1 MFKGKVIILSLALVQ
16 LMALVRAQEA
26 DQLSSSVFEIR
37 YSDEGIISLKRVD
50 DLHDTNYIASGSALG
65 GLIIRYRTPSENEWK
80 EVSEIMPSIGRT
92 DNTLSY
98 TLGNLMPTLAEKSTA
113 SSASGSG
120 NLQALNDG
128 RIPFA
133 RRRRRGPQAPVFTI
147 LGSNNEPQWM
157 QYSFPEATEV
167 GTSQVY
173 FVTDNNNEN
182 SPQLPKSWHLLF
194 HDGSEWKPVQVTSA
208 YELQANAFNTVNFTP
223 VRTTAMRIEVEL
235 DDNARTDIAEW
246 RVGPNRTLVPI
257 KDLKADQHFTLNG
270 ETLDWTITLTND
282 SNDVIEIGDLAIPM
296 HFSERTPRIRGDI
309 YTHKL
314 LRHSYIAGHGSWI
327 FWHRANVVGPFLV
340 MTSGASTKFEYFD
353 NSVGAFTPYIHATV
367 ASEAPIARARVFGR
381 KQPWRLP
388 LTKLKLAPKG
398 NEGSSISYSFKFQF
412 APDFDGVRDVLY
424 AENLFDIN
432 ILPGMALPTDLPAMI
447 SLRTKVDIDTVEPEF
462 ADETSIEYVGERGT
476 DNHVYKVSF
485 KRLGENML
493 KVRYGDKRWMSLE
506 FFIMEPLET
515 VIKKR
520 SRFLVTHMQHSDPDK
535 PWYGAYGDWDQVNK
549 VLRNPEDRDGMRP
562 WLIDSSDDA
571 GNARPAYIA
580 AKNVFFPKQEEI
592 GSVERYI
599 RYYLWNDM
607 KDDKGGMQMTENE
620 KYPYGIYGTF
630 DNWWGHRANEDP
642 GRNGQAHLWRIYD
655 YPHIIH
661 MYYRMYQI
669 GKFYPEMVKYK
680 KANEYLELAYRTAKA
695 YWEVP
700 KEIEGWSANSVGT
713 MNEAFLPE
721 LIEAL
726 AQEGKQEWSDTIRAY
741 WESKVA
747 RFVLQTP
754 NLYGSE
760 FAFDSTGFESTQA
773 FAKYAMDNVG
783 IHRVD
788 PPTTDYGLRRQTPA
802 KFSDITPQAAKKFQE
817 FQIRLNTGDRGWLE
831 TTYYQLGTDYR
842 GSTSYLLSYMSH
854 LGGWG
859 VLDHGLHFAEK
870 PTNYLRLGYAS
881 SLSAWSLVNSG
892 TQESGYGYWYPGKE
906 NDGATGG
913 GFVPEAW
920 GRGWIGKQM
929 PRGAWYYSAEADVG
943 YVGALRSHATILTY
957 DPLFGDYVYG
967 GLLERKKD
975 IIEVVSRDGLR
986 TRFYVIRKD
995 QRLHMILERDGYAKE
1010 QPIIISD
1017 DLHYIAFT
1025 MENRSRRTHD
1035 SGLLLAGLP
1044 EGNYSVRVD
1053 NRTIASIR
1061 GESAQQ
1067 AIMLPVSDAASA
1079 QVSIMRLIN
1088 TAENQVR

>member
-1 MFKGKVIILSLALVQ
+1 MIKEKIIFLSLTFMLLVPSSQ
-16 LMALVRAQEA
+16 AQETG
-26 DQLSSSVFEIR
+26 QLSNSIFEIK
-37 YSDEGIISLKRVD
+37 YSDEGIISLKRVN
-50 DLHDTNYIASGSALG
+50 DLHDTNYIASGNAIG
-65 GLIIRYRTPSENEWK
+65 RLIIRYRTPNENEWK
-80 EVSEIMPSIGRT
+80 DVSEIMPSVEQTNNSI
-92 DNTLSY
+92 SY
-98 TLGNLMPTLAEKSTA
+98 TLGNLLPTLAEKSTA
-113 SSASGSG
+113 SSTSSSG

-128 RIPFA
+128 RIPLA
-133 RRRRRGPQAPVFTI
+133 GRRRRGPRAPVFTM
-147 LGSNNEPQWM
+147 LGSKNETQWL
-157 QYSFPEATEV
+157 QYSFPEATEI

-182 SPQLPKSWHLLF
+182 SPQLPKSWRLLYR
-194 HDGSEWKPVQVTSA
+194 DGSEWKPVQTTSA
-208 YELQANAFNTVNFTP
+208 YELQANVFNTVNFTP

-235 DDNARTDIAEW
+235 DYNARTDIAEW

-257 KDLKADQHFTLNG
+257 EDLKVDQHFTLNG
-270 ETLDWTITLTND
+270 ETLDWTITLANN

-296 HFSERTPRIRGDI
+296 YFSERTPRIRGDI
-309 YTHKL
+309 YTQKL

-353 NSVGAFTPYIHATV
+353 NSGGAFTPYIHAIV
-367 ASEAPIARARVFGR
+367 ASEAPIARASAFGR

-388 LTKLKLAPKG
+388 LTNLRLAPRG
-398 NEGSSISYSFKFQF
+398 EEGSSVNYSFKFQF

-432 ILPGMALPTDLPAMI
+432 ILPGMTLPTDLPAMI
-447 SLRTKVDIDTVEPEF
+447 SLRTKVDIEVIEPEF
-462 ADETSIEYVGERGT
+462 ANETRIEYIGERGT
-476 DNHVYKVSF
+476 NNHIYKVNF
-485 KRLGENML
+485 KRLGENRLMV
-493 KVRYGDKRWMSLE
+493 KYGEKQWMSLE

-520 SRFLVTHMQHSDPDK
+520 SMFLVTHMQHSDPDK

-580 AKNVFFPKQEEI
+580 AKNVFFPKREEI
-592 GSVERYI
+592 ESVERYI

-607 KDDKGGMQMTENE
+607 KNGEGGMQMTENE

-630 DNWWGHRANEDP
+630 ENWWGHRVSEDP

-669 GKFYPEMVKYK
+669 SKFYPEMVKYK
-680 KANEYLELAYRTAKA
+680 NANEYLELAYRTAKA

-700 KEIEGWSANSVGT
+700 KQIEGWSANSVGT
-713 MNEAFLPE
+713 MNEAIIPE

-726 AQEGKQEWSDTIRAY
+726 AREGKQEWSDTIRAY

-773 FAKYAMDNVG
+773 FAKYAMNNAG

-788 PPTTDYGLRRQTPA
+788 PPTTDYGLRRQAPA
-802 KFSDITPQAAKKFQE
+802 KFSEITSQAVKKFQE
-817 FQIRLNTGDRGWLE
+817 FQIRLNMGDRGWLE
-831 TTYYQLGTDYR
+831 TTYYQLGSDYR
-842 GSTSYLLSYMSH
+842 GSMSYLLSYMSH

-859 VLDHGLHFAEK
+859 VLDHGLYFAKK

-892 TQESGYGYWYPGKE
+892 TPESGYGYWYPNKE

-913 GFVPEAW
+913 GFISEAW

-929 PRGAWYYSAEADVG
+929 SRGAWYYSAEADVG
-943 YVGALRSHATILTY
+943 YVGALRTHATILTH
-957 DPLFGDYVYG
+957 DSLFGDYVYG
-967 GLLERKKD
+967 GLFERKKD
-975 IIEVVSRDGLR
+975 TIEIIPRDGLR
-986 TRFYVIRKD
+986 SRFHVVRTD
-995 QRLHMILERDGYAKE
+995 QMLHMILEQDGYAKE
-1010 QPIIISD
+1010 KPITVSD
-1017 DLHYIAFT
+1017 DLYRITFT
-1025 MENRSRRTHD
+1025 LENRSGRPHGTR
-1035 SGLLLAGLP
+1035 LLLTGLP
-1044 EGNYSVRVD
+1044 KGNYGVQVSGRLV
-1053 NRTIASIR
+1053 TSIR
-1061 GESAQQ
+1061 GGTNEQ
-1067 AIMLPVSDAASA
+1067 AIMIPVSDPGPS
-1079 QVSIMRLIN
+1079 QVSIMRLTN
-1088 TAENQVR
+1088 VAKNQVQ